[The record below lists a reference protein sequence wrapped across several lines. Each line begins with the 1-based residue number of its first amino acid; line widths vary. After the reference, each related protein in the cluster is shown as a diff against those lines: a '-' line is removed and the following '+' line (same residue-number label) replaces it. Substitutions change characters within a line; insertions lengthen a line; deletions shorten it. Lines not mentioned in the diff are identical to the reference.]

1 MIPQGLRPIVAVFTI
16 AVGLLV
22 IINHYVGLVESEVDI
37 LTSHAIGIIGLLSGL
52 NMMSVNAEAKEEDR
66 PNYIDDTQ
74 TKF

>member
-1 MIPQGLRPIVAVFTI
+1 MIPHGLRPIVALFTI

-22 IINHYVGLVESEVDI
+22 IINHYVGFVESDVDI

-52 NMMSVNAEAKEEDR
+52 NMMSVNAEAKEEQR
-66 PNYIDDTQ
+66 PNYVDDTQ

>member
-1 MIPQGLRPIVAVFTI
+1 MIPQGLRSVVALFTI

-22 IINHYVGLVESEVDI
+22 IINHYVGFIESEVDI
-37 LTSHAIGIIGLLSGL
+37 LTSHAIGVIGLLSGL

>member
-1 MIPQGLRPIVAVFTI
+1 MIPQGLRPVVALFTI

-22 IINHYVGLVESEVDI
+22 IINHYVGFVESEVDI
-37 LTSHAIGIIGLLSGL
+37 LPSHALGVIGLLSGL

>member
-1 MIPQGLRPIVAVFTI
+1 MIPQGLRPVVALFTI

-22 IINHYVGLVESEVDI
+22 IINHYAGFVEAEVDI
-37 LTSHAIGIIGLLSGL
+37 LTSHAIGVIGLLSGL
-52 NMMSVNAEAKEEDR
+52 NMMSGNAEAKEEDR

>member
-1 MIPQGLRPIVAVFTI
+1 MIPQGLRPIVALLTI

-37 LTSHAIGIIGLLSGL
+37 LTSHAIGVIGLLSGL

>member
-1 MIPQGLRPIVAVFTI
+1 MIPQGLRPIVALLTI

-22 IINHYVGLVESEVDI
+22 IINHYVGLVEAEVDI

>member
-1 MIPQGLRPIVAVFTI
+1 MIPQGLRPIVALLTI

-22 IINHYVGLVESEVDI
+22 IINHYVGFVESEVDI

-52 NMMSVNAEAKEEDR
+52 NMMSVNAEAKEEQR
-66 PNYIDDTQ
+66 PNYVDDSQ

>member
-1 MIPQGLRPIVAVFTI
+1 MIPQGLRPIVALLTI

-52 NMMSVNAEAKEEDR
+52 NMMSVNADAKEEDR

>member
-1 MIPQGLRPIVAVFTI
+1 MIPQGLRPIVALLTI

-52 NMMSVNAEAKEEDR
+52 NMMSVNAETKEEDR

>member
-1 MIPQGLRPIVAVFTI
+1 MIPQGLRPIVALFTI

-52 NMMSVNAEAKEEDR
+52 NMMSVNAEAKEEQR
-66 PNYIDDTQ
+66 PNYVDDTQ

>member
-1 MIPQGLRPIVAVFTI
+1 MIPQGFRPVVALFTI

-22 IINHYVGLVESEVDI
+22 IINHYVGFVESEVDI
-37 LTSHAIGIIGLLSGL
+37 LTSHAIGVIGLLSGL

>member
-1 MIPQGLRPIVAVFTI
+1 MIPQGLRPNVALITI
-16 AVGLLV
+16 EVGLLV
-22 IINHYVGLVESEVDI
+22 IINHYVGLVEAEVDI

>member
-1 MIPQGLRPIVAVFTI
+1 MIPQGLRPIVALLTI

-37 LTSHAIGIIGLLSGL
+37 LISHAIGIIGLLSGL

>member
-1 MIPQGLRPIVAVFTI
+1 MIPQGLRPIVALITI

-22 IINHYVGLVESEVDI
+22 IINHYVGFVESEVDI

-52 NMMSVNAEAKEEDR
+52 NMMSVNAEAKEEQR
-66 PNYIDDTQ
+66 PNYVDDTQ

>member
-1 MIPQGLRPIVAVFTI
+1 MIPQGLRPIVALFTI

-22 IINHYVGLVESEVDI
+22 IINHYAGFVESEVDI

-52 NMMSVNAEAKEEDR
+52 NMMSVNAEAKEEQR
-66 PNYIDDTQ
+66 PNYVDDTQ

>member
-22 IINHYVGLVESEVDI
+22 IINHHVGFVESEVDI

-52 NMMSVNAEAKEEDR
+52 NMMSVNAEAKEEQR
-66 PNYIDDTQ
+66 PNYVDDSQ

>member
-1 MIPQGLRPIVAVFTI
+1 MIPQGLRPIVALLTI

-37 LTSHAIGIIGLLSGL
+37 LTSHAIGIIGLLAGL